1 MSKQITG
8 STSKPMTM
16 KAGEQQVI
24 TIAKGQQLRIQEL
37 INGQMKDAGK
47 VMSSRKGKDLQV
59 KFLDGTELVVKDFFE
74 VCQGD
79 ACSVTLGDSQLG
91 SFTITAD
98 TPLGNQLPDGTHLVH
113 YSLSDAS
120 SLMDLAAAG
129 GEFIKTSTATVAQA
143 AAPAV
148 LETAAVAQAAT
159 LTGGSNMLWAG
170 LGLALAAGGGG
181 GGGSAG
187 GGVTPEPIQP
197 DGFKGVVWDTPVS
210 KAIVFRDLNGD
221 GIWDANEPITITDEE
236 GKYEGL
242 TGEGN
247 IVATSLDRLL
257 WRGTA
262 TYVEY
267 SSVVIN
273 NVSVAVPTTKTIE
286 FVFEGA
292 AFDTS
297 NSSAQKIRE
306 LIDPENQYLNGGQT
320 RYNSQAVLD
329 KLDEII
335 AKMGVDIL
343 PYITGFSLAPLTF
356 AGTVFEKNSDLVA
369 IDIGANLENESTGNL
384 PSGDDFVWS
393 GTYVI
398 GAPLQDGQVSVYVT
412 AVSTL
417 VKAYME
423 MNGGTATQALAAIKA
438 GLDFDQSSGTG
449 AVGSNTKI
457 LTGELNAQITRLMG
471 EVIARAEAADF
482 SSVVQKSMIDEINAT
497 LETLA
502 AAIKSGVIAKID
514 LTNPAH
520 LFDIFNGAELGLVL
534 NDEYEAQALAL
545 QIGATGPA
553 TNSVWHTETVDGE
566 IDSNVDSR
574 GLATLKTDDV
584 VGNITVLARH
594 DAQGEDEYV
603 ALNVTSDEN
612 DSVFLQSSRLRVQ
625 ASGEDVVA
633 GLGIGSAEGAI
644 SDLDILATGEG
655 SLSIAQV
662 EVTPGERLTIESIEV
677 LASGARAGARA
688 DVHGDSSVE
697 TQNWALNPATLGTV
711 EVDGSIVVSATGVDS
726 SADVGINAGEYGGLT
741 VLGGG
746 DITVTAGDTRAMANL
761 TVNHVSGSVGNVNVQ
776 AEGQPEVVGFNF
788 FDYFDADNGEVEP
801 AQNKLF
807 VIRVGDE
814 TYEFDIDSAGYLGA
828 SNLEALRDAILAD
841 FNTQAA
847 GKEYGFA
854 AEYDGAPGFK
864 QGLFVVWDTVHDES
878 QVVTMSYDS
887 QPIGDFNGET
897 EINSQYFYARNATQ
911 SSAASLN
918 LLTDGSEN
926 DVTMGN
932 LAVAATAESS
942 DAVANIEGFVTI
954 EGHVSVEASELRA
967 DAQANINNNF
977 QDKTFLGSVA
987 QPINLSVA
995 ASNDDATADLN
1006 IHNASGTVGDM
1017 SVNASA
1023 QRADAQLDLHTEGA
1037 GVKAT
1042 RLTLLASGEDANAF
1056 ADIEGDV
1063 AISGDIQVTSSQTRA
1078 TAHADINDEDGG
1090 STSLGGGDLSVTA
1103 SGEYSSADA
1112 HIFNASGTLDDILVT
1127 ASAQSTA
1134 SELDLHAEGG
1144 GIKASR
1150 LTLNASGEDANAFAD
1165 IEGDVA
1171 ISGDIQVNA
1180 SQTRATAHADINDEY
1195 VGSTSVGGGD
1205 LSVTATGTY
1214 SSADAHIF
1222 NASGTLADIQVTA
1235 SAQNSDSVLDLHTEG
1250 AGVNASSLTL
1260 MASAQ
1265 DANASVDI
1273 EGDVA
1278 ISGDIQVTAS
1288 QTRATAHADINDED
1302 GGGTSVGG
1310 GDLSVTAT
1318 GTYSSA
1324 DAHIFNASGTLT
1336 DILVTSS
1343 GQSSDAELDLH
1354 TEGAGV
1360 NASSLTLMASAQDA
1374 NASADIEGDV
1384 AISGDIQ
1391 VTASQTRATAH
1402 ADIND
1407 EDGGSTSVGGG
1418 DLSVTASGTSS
1429 SADAHIFNASGTLDD
1444 ILVTASGQSADAALD
1459 LHTEGAGINADNLT
1473 LLASAQDANAYADIE
1488 GDVQISGDIQVTAS
1502 QTRATAHAD
1511 INDEVSGETTLV
1523 GSDISVTASGL
1534 LAESILDIG
1543 NASGSVGDMDVTA
1556 SGQSSDAELN
1566 LEVAQDATL
1575 TLDSISVTGTDATN
1589 ADASVYLRGASAADK
1604 KPWTQPGL
1612 ESGTIEIHGD
1622 ISVSAASVQSDAS
1635 LGINS
1640 DFSQDFGPTEFY
1652 NSGDLTVEAS
1662 ATDATAEARILN
1674 ASGNL
1679 GDVTVTATGQ
1689 PEVVGFDFL
1698 GYFAPNSSGQIERG
1712 TSFSMDVEGDSYSFG
1727 FTDVSEEL
1735 FGNLTAVLEAIAKAF
1750 NDEAGPDA
1758 GYRFV
1763 TNYDNPQSFATG
1775 LFVVWDGIRNEENE
1789 VSFYFNGTEISGADY
1804 VQIATER
1811 STADLR
1817 LVTDNNRLTMD
1828 AVTVVADA
1836 QSSDAHADLSGV
1848 LSISGDIS
1856 VTAGELLST
1865 ASADINARFENL
1877 TTLGDEDQAINLTV
1891 TASGVTSDA
1900 DLHIGN
1906 ASGFVNNIAVAAAE
1920 DNANADMTLE
1930 LTGDIE
1936 GDISVSAKGSAAD
1949 AFADISGDVALTSAM
1964 VTVTSNGQNAD
1975 ADLVINSATGLIND
1989 ITVKA
1994 DGTNAS
2000 ADLALKFD
2008 GTVDGDIMVSA
2019 VESSAEANAG
2029 IVGNVLMTGGDLTVT
2044 TNGVNASADL
2054 EFGTVRGTIGS
2065 IEVTASGMS
2074 ADADLDLHTTALT
2087 AASLSVTASSVD
2099 ADASADIDGDI
2110 AVTGNIEAIAS
2121 AQIADAYASINET
2134 GSGDTVLGNG
2144 EVGSDLTVT
2153 ASSQSADAD
2162 LVIGNASGTVG
2173 SIDVTATGIFGDAD
2187 LYLTTTEDG
2196 ISVETLNVMASS
2208 ADSDANA
2215 MIAGTVDLTGDIDV
2229 MASAERAAAGA
2240 MLMGEDSIT
2249 LGNGDVGS
2257 DLTITASSQSADADL
2272 VIINANG
2279 TVGSIDVTA
2288 SGVSADADLYLTTN
2302 EDGITVE
2309 TLNVMASK
2317 VDAEAT
2323 AMIFGSVDLTGDVD
2337 VTASAE
2343 RATAGAML
2351 MGEDSVTLGNG
2362 DVGSDLTVTA
2372 SSIDA
2377 DAGLVIIN
2385 ATGLVDTID
2394 VNATALRA
2402 EATAQI
2408 MTDANGLTV
2417 STISVD
2423 ASGED
2428 STAEVMALGELD
2440 ITGDIQITSSG
2451 EDSGAYALL
2460 NALSSDASDPGTT
2473 TFGREAEQTLL
2484 RSMEPNT
2491 VGSNITVSATG
2502 TEFFNRS
2509 EDFEAGFLS
2518 QNTRGHVGELNVS
2531 STGVNTDAAGIM
2543 GVRADETVKFDSI
2556 SVNANSTGADNAT
2569 ATVYLYGQ
2577 DGQATDQDR
2586 WTEQKDFVTD
2596 HGTVEINGDIT
2607 VTAEGLNDDVILH
2620 VNSGESLDLDIS
2632 FESTNRGYTVLGG
2645 GDITIEATATDAS
2658 ADVVIHNAEGLVGD
2672 IALTAGGVP
2681 EVLAF
2686 DFLTYFDHIS
2696 GDEIANEDRI
2706 TFNANGV
2713 TLTHEFNF
2721 ADRTIPATPTAE
2733 FINGLLAEVIA
2744 SFNAQAQEKGL
2755 SVHFDDAFDDYSAFA
2770 DQTGLFAIWDTVRP
2784 NDTGTFGFND
2794 APLIAT
2800 NTDGSINS
2808 SAKFELETENDGV
2821 TIRSIAVT
2829 ASAESADSE
2838 LDIKGAGVAINGDI
2852 SVVASELFAFAEAD
2866 INDDGDEDIDGPTVL
2881 GLGNVGSNITVT
2893 ASAVSSEADLD
2904 IEKAQGLVGD
2914 IAVTSG
2920 ADFTETDL
2928 ELWSNAKGLE
2938 AASLTVVADGFSA
2951 ETDVEI
2957 DADAN
2962 FTITGDVHVTA
2973 NDFNA
2978 DADVNM
2984 YGKTSAA
2991 HFHVQGDITVE
3002 AFSQDALAHVV
3013 MVEED
3018 NDDDGRGHGQV
3029 TLGTDSVGTSITL
3042 EAKGTDTE
3050 SHLHIFSA
3058 QGKVNAIDLQST
3070 GQDAWAH
3077 LELEAGAD
3085 RDLSIES
3092 MSVRSITGVSS
3103 DAEVEMWT
3111 ANADAT
3117 LAIKG
3122 DVVVKAE
3129 GVQTEALVEINQK
3142 ETKLDLSPTF
3152 SDGVVAFG
3160 NAVNAK
3166 NVGSNITVAATDT
3179 EASAI
3184 MRVDNAVGTIGNIAL
3199 SSSGVTEVDSFDFL
3213 AYFDHEEG
3221 VEIVNGDTFSYTI
3234 YGVTLVHEFNVSN
3247 FTVPQS
3253 PSAEFVRGLLDDVI
3267 ESFNEQAEEAGLD
3280 IHFVSSVDI
3289 SGTPETALFAVW
3301 DRIRPEEV
3309 GEFGFGNADLTNYT
3323 DNVRH
3328 GSIDSYARFRMETEQ
3343 DGVTIASIAVTTDGQ
3358 SGEADFDIVGAG
3370 VSITG
3375 DITVVASEED
3385 AEADV
3390 DINDS
3395 TGGPDIDGDTVLG
3408 NGNVGSKITVT
3419 ASAYYADADLDIE
3432 NANGAVGH
3440 IEVTASAEEA
3450 DAVLELWSNAKG
3462 LVVDSLTAVA
3472 NGDYAETAA
3481 RLDADGEM
3489 TIKGEVK
3496 ITSQGDDADADV
3508 EIHAKAADG
3517 HLYLQGDITVSALT
3531 DTANAELE
3539 VVDEFD
3545 VINERSYDVS
3555 GDTVYEGVGVREEG
3569 QVTLGTSNAA
3579 INMNVISS
3587 GDDAEAHIHI
3597 YSAGG
3602 YVADIKV
3609 EGRGEDGYA
3618 HLEMEAGADREL
3630 SIESLSVRSIT
3641 GIDNDAEIELWT
3653 AAQTANI
3660 SVKGNVLVG
3669 SEGERTETTLTI
3681 NDKSY
3686 DEYELGWVFDEWLDN
3701 GEVVSADLIDNN
3713 FNTGTITFGEEVN
3726 GETVGSDITVSAI
3739 GDSSYADADIH
3750 NARGTLGDVT
3760 VTSSGARNPEV
3771 HSIYAGDQG
3780 GLRQE
3785 IRFAVENGNGTA
3797 NAVIDRL
3804 ILVLDGIELSYDPAG
3819 TISVEASWVTD
3830 ACAAWQLAANA
3841 DGAFGANQVV
3851 IEFSEGDIVVRW
3863 LNDDYHDVPKFRVIG
3878 QNAFPESRD
3887 VTLDPSTIFDEF
3899 PIYNVISDSPA
3910 NASLNMERF
3919 DGVIDGNIAV
3929 SATNSRADADANF
3942 EGVVNVRGN
3951 VSVTASGT
3959 LSEAYADINPVAE
3972 EVIAPRSV
3980 LLASLPEAP
3989 VHSVFGRTVG
3999 DQTIG
4004 SDLTVSAEGV
4014 SADADLNI
4022 GYASGAVGSVD
4033 VSATNTDADAY
4044 LNVEVEANKTLT
4056 VNTIRVEAHSEGED
4070 TAYAEAN
4077 FSGQLGYD
4085 EQDPFFEP
4093 LVEQS
4098 IDHGTVQINGDITVE
4113 ANGLNDDATL
4123 NVNFSESGATET
4135 RLSLI
4140 WSMLFMQ
4147 GAGAWVTENN
4157 ITTDANFGLYLELGD
4172 GIEPL
4177 NLLENIPVVVD
4188 QAYYDNLGI
4197 QVTIEDL
4204 SDINASLVIRS
4215 ENGSVE
4221 PRLVA
4226 KFNSVSEL
4234 PLDDAFLS
4242 YISTNLLEDPGVP
4255 SYILDL
4261 LQAAIDSGEIF
4272 GTSSESTSS
4281 TGHTVLGGGDI
4292 TITAS
4297 ATGADADA
4305 YIYNASGNAGDVSVT
4320 STGVSQAQ
4328 GFDFLAYFDPTINN
4342 SPTANNPNLL
4352 YKNDTFVVTLGEH
4365 TFTFAIDVNMSSEKL
4380 VNDLLE
4386 DVVDS
4391 LNSQAQAAGLNVTF
4405 ATSFTDGP
4413 TPISTGLFAVWDSIR
4428 EEETIEVAVKNRFT
4442 SKTVVI
4448 ENNDANAD
4456 FFWGRDASIDNAAYV
4471 EVIAEE
4477 GKTLTVASVTVTS
4490 ETEIA
4495 FNEVNEGNETHG
4507 AWADFYGNVHV
4518 TGNINVAAT
4527 ELNAYAETWMNN
4539 PDGSVNPDLY
4549 GTTTLGL
4556 GNVGSNITVTASGQI
4571 AGADAQIHNADG
4583 TAGNITVTASGDMI
4597 AASEETNVHET
4608 QSFFLLPQLMYPLEL
4623 MLNDSVDVEMTVDF
4637 VALTDSFK
4645 SWSVMVDG
4653 ITLSVDLVDIEPFLS
4668 GPGSDFDSNDAY
4680 VEVLRSTQW
4689 IVDTLNEQAAQAGL
4703 RVTFD
4708 TDLVPVDY
4716 LSGDTGYF
4724 DMVGPVILN
4733 MTWND
4738 FKDHDNAIFGITTV
4752 DGSFLSIADIM
4763 DRVNA
4768 GDMFGE
4774 SADLVFGR
4782 IDSEDLSVDGEFH
4795 DIRAEANLD
4804 FEFGGTVKGNLVL
4817 ASANE
4822 HALATANLYG
4832 DFDFEGDLTITASDL
4847 WSDALLSV
4855 NVDEQGSGVE
4865 FGRSPTDGSD
4875 LTVVAS
4881 GQAATAKAEILKA
4894 SGTLGNV
4901 SVISSGAP
4909 LVEQVKTPL
4918 NAEQEVQS
4926 FDIDTFSTWAT
4937 NESVDEVGQTWSVT
4951 LSGGSFTQDIV
4962 LSVSGDWDNSQDL
4975 VDSLNDAD
4983 NKPEGVLFSWNSED
4997 DTVSITYPE
5006 GYDFDLAEF
5015 KGKGSGKE
5023 ERWGE
5028 TASNDV
5034 TAFSDDAF
5042 DEIDGSSDLV
5052 LCDYEATP
5060 SVSHV
5065 ELEFDGTVAGD
5076 VAVLASNVSA
5086 RATAQVVGDL
5096 VIEGD
5101 VSVTA
5106 SSSDSFAWLDVEG
5119 NDLGLNGNVTVLA
5132 SGQGALAGAE
5142 LMGISGDVSN
5152 VVVRAS
5158 AQDADVF
5165 AHLHFNDGVIQ
5176 TLTLDAEHH
5185 RSTVHVEVDQSDE
5198 YAGNQIPVPVNE
5210 GKVVI
5215 DGEGHVG
5222 MTYFVDVYSSM
5233 AKAID
5238 MTAINSVD
5246 ADGDNHWGVTD
5257 LDLVAKWDNNDGAAQ
5272 AQQTQRGI
5280 IDIWPKVV
5288 NMTGFNVQ
5296 RDSINLRL
5304 QNDTLY
5310 GGDTGADSLF
5320 FSSDTDTYEVTS
5332 VTNFAKFV
5340 QTNDLNALPDE
5351 YVEALTNLLADS
5363 RVYFNS
5369 LYEKTFQD
5377 RVGYFYREV
5386 TFTLDDKSITHSF
5399 MVYDFDVDTAGISG
5413 IINFGTTTG
5422 LTERNVAERYSIV
5435 HSGESMDDSVDTISL
5450 DGFHAIDELT
5460 VMAGGYNLS
5469 GDVEYSTD
5477 VTYSLDDSADVM
5489 IDDIT
5494 VTAFEIRD
5502 MGDEILTTN
5511 DEVSLEIFAEG
5522 EDSSLQL
5529 RQSEIFVGADR
5540 EGNTANL
5547 EIRGA
5552 WGTVSSL
5559 VLEATYGG
5567 SVDVE
5572 IDNDHNLDSGDVAYD
5587 HGLIV
5592 RDVSVLA
5599 AGEDASVYL
5608 NLDLD
5613 QSSLDMSAL
5622 ESLDYGSFIE
5632 HIDLRT
5638 LGEEST
5644 IEVEIDQGQYGGLV
5658 SISGSGES
5666 DDTDC
5671 FADVGSNEVDLTF
5684 WDQTAERIVI
5694 DNTDRTV
5701 NRFEDNSIKLDLDL
5715 FGEDNDFLTDVF
5727 DSMLTI
5733 EGWTRNDTISFF
5745 EIDSEAGLNYQS
5757 YTGGKLDLNEEN
5769 LDELLSNAR
5778 QAFNPANK
5786 ATEDG
5791 GEIPGVNFYFGTAG
5805 QNGYLFYDYDGRG
5818 VTGVVEFVGLT
5829 QFDYSW
5835 LDSNTIDG

>member
-1 MSKQITG
+1 MS
-8 STSKPMTM
+8 
-16 KAGEQQVI
+16 
-24 TIAKGQQLRIQEL
+24 
-37 INGQMKDAGK
+37 
-47 VMSSRKGKDLQV
+47 
-59 KFLDGTELVVKDFFE
+59 
-74 VCQGD
+74 
-79 ACSVTLGDSQLG
+79 
-91 SFTITAD
+91 
-98 TPLGNQLPDGTHLVH
+98 
-113 YSLSDAS
+113 
-120 SLMDLAAAG
+120 
-129 GEFIKTSTATVAQA
+129 
-143 AAPAV
+143 
-148 LETAAVAQAAT
+148 
-159 LTGGSNMLWAG
+159 
-170 LGLALAAGGGG
+170 
-181 GGGSAG
+181 
-187 GGVTPEPIQP
+187 
-197 DGFKGVVWDTPVS
+197 
-210 KAIVFRDLNGD
+210 
-221 GIWDANEPITITDEE
+221 
-236 GKYEGL
+236 
-242 TGEGN
+242 
-247 IVATSLDRLL
+247 
-257 WRGTA
+257 
-262 TYVEY
+262 
-267 SSVVIN
+267 
-273 NVSVAVPTTKTIE
+273 
-286 FVFEGA
+286 
-292 AFDTS
+292 
-297 NSSAQKIRE
+297 
-306 LIDPENQYLNGGQT
+306 
-320 RYNSQAVLD
+320 
-329 KLDEII
+329 
-335 AKMGVDIL
+335 
-343 PYITGFSLAPLTF
+343 
-356 AGTVFEKNSDLVA
+356 
-369 IDIGANLENESTGNL
+369 
-384 PSGDDFVWS
+384 
-393 GTYVI
+393 
-398 GAPLQDGQVSVYVT
+398 
-412 AVSTL
+412 
-417 VKAYME
+417 
-423 MNGGTATQALAAIKA
+423 
-438 GLDFDQSSGTG
+438 
-449 AVGSNTKI
+449 
-457 LTGELNAQITRLMG
+457 
-471 EVIARAEAADF
+471 
-482 SSVVQKSMIDEINAT
+482 
-497 LETLA
+497 
-502 AAIKSGVIAKID
+502 
-514 LTNPAH
+514 
-520 LFDIFNGAELGLVL
+520 
-534 NDEYEAQALAL
+534 
-545 QIGATGPA
+545 
-553 TNSVWHTETVDGE
+553 
-566 IDSNVDSR
+566 
-574 GLATLKTDDV
+574 
-584 VGNITVLARH
+584 
-594 DAQGEDEYV
+594 
-603 ALNVTSDEN
+603 
-612 DSVFLQSSRLRVQ
+612 
-625 ASGEDVVA
+625 
-633 GLGIGSAEGAI
+633 
-644 SDLDILATGEG
+644 
-655 SLSIAQV
+655 
-662 EVTPGERLTIESIEV
+662 
-677 LASGARAGARA
+677 
-688 DVHGDSSVE
+688 
-697 TQNWALNPATLGTV
+697 
-711 EVDGSIVVSATGVDS
+711 
-726 SADVGINAGEYGGLT
+726 
-741 VLGGG
+741 
-746 DITVTAGDTRAMANL
+746 
-761 TVNHVSGSVGNVNVQ
+761 
-776 AEGQPEVVGFNF
+776 
-788 FDYFDADNGEVEP
+788 
-801 AQNKLF
+801 
-807 VIRVGDE
+807 
-814 TYEFDIDSAGYLGA
+814 
-828 SNLEALRDAILAD
+828 
-841 FNTQAA
+841 
-847 GKEYGFA
+847 
-854 AEYDGAPGFK
+854 
-864 QGLFVVWDTVHDES
+864 
-878 QVVTMSYDS
+878 
-887 QPIGDFNGET
+887 
-897 EINSQYFYARNATQ
+897 
-911 SSAASLN
+911 
-918 LLTDGSEN
+918 
-926 DVTMGN
+926 
-932 LAVAATAESS
+932 
-942 DAVANIEGFVTI
+942 
-954 EGHVSVEASELRA
+954 
-967 DAQANINNNF
+967 
-977 QDKTFLGSVA
+977 
-987 QPINLSVA
+987 
-995 ASNDDATADLN
+995 
-1006 IHNASGTVGDM
+1006 
-1017 SVNASA
+1017 
-1023 QRADAQLDLHTEGA
+1023 
-1037 GVKAT
+1037 
-1042 RLTLLASGEDANAF
+1042 
-1056 ADIEGDV
+1056 
-1063 AISGDIQVTSSQTRA
+1063 
-1078 TAHADINDEDGG
+1078 
-1090 STSLGGGDLSVTA
+1090 
-1103 SGEYSSADA
+1103 
-1112 HIFNASGTLDDILVT
+1112 
-1127 ASAQSTA
+1127 
-1134 SELDLHAEGG
+1134 
-1144 GIKASR
+1144 
-1150 LTLNASGEDANAFAD
+1150 
-1165 IEGDVA
+1165 
-1171 ISGDIQVNA
+1171 
-1180 SQTRATAHADINDEY
+1180 
-1195 VGSTSVGGGD
+1195 
-1205 LSVTATGTY
+1205 
-1214 SSADAHIF
+1214 
-1222 NASGTLADIQVTA
+1222 
-1235 SAQNSDSVLDLHTEG
+1235 
-1250 AGVNASSLTL
+1250 
-1260 MASAQ
+1260 
-1265 DANASVDI
+1265 
-1273 EGDVA
+1273 

-1288 QTRATAHADINDED
+1288 QTRATAHADINDEEI
-1302 GGGTSVGG
+1302 GSTSLGG
-1310 GDLSVTAT
+1310 GDLSVTASGVT
-1318 GTYSSA
+1318 STA
-1324 DAHIFNASGTLT
+1324 DAHMLNASGTLT
-1336 DILVTSS
+1336 DILVTAS
-1343 GQSSDAELDLH
+1343 GQSADAELDLH

-1360 NASSLTLMASAQDA
+1360 DASSLTLMASAQDA
-1374 NASADIEGDV
+1374 HASVDIEGDV
-1384 AISGDIQ
+1384 SISGDIQ

-1407 EDGGSTSVGGG
+1407 EEIGSTSLGGG
-1418 DLSVTASGTSS
+1418 DLSVTASGVTST
-1429 SADAHIFNASGTLDD
+1429 ADAHMLNASGTLTD
-1444 ILVTASGQSADAALD
+1444 ILVTASGQSADAELD

-1473 LLASAQDANAYADIE
+1473 LLASNSDANAYADIE

-1502 QTRATAHAD
+1502 ETRATAHAD
-1511 INDEVSGETTLV
+1511 INDETSGDTTLV
-1523 GSDISVTASGL
+1523 DSDISVTASGL
-1534 LAESILDIG
+1534 LAESILDIA
-1543 NASGSVGDMDVTA
+1543 NASGSVGAMDVTA
-1556 SGQSSDAELN
+1556 SGQSSEAELN

-1589 ADASVYLRGASAADK
+1589 ADASIYLRGASAADK

-1612 ESGTIEIHGD
+1612 ESGAIEIHGD
-1622 ISVSAASVQSDAS
+1622 VSVSAKSLQSDAS

-1662 ATDATAEARILN
+1662 ATDATAEAGILN

-1689 PEVVGFDFL
+1689 AEVVGFDFL

-1712 TSFSMDVEGDSYSFG
+1712 TSFSVDVEGDSYSFD
-1727 FTDVSEEL
+1727 FTTVSDEL
-1735 FGNLTAVLEAIAKAF
+1735 FGNLTAELELMAAAF
-1750 NDEAGPDA
+1750 NTEAGPDA

-1775 LFVVWDGIRNEENE
+1775 LFVVWDGIRNEGNE
-1789 VSFYFNGTEISGADY
+1789 VAFYFDDTEISASNY
-1804 VQIATER
+1804 IQIATER
-1811 STADLR
+1811 STADLHV
-1817 LVTDNNRLTMD
+1817 VTDNNRLTMD

-1836 QSSDAHADLSGV
+1836 QSADAHADLSGV

-1877 TTLGDEDQAINLTV
+1877 TTLGDEGQAIDLTV
-1891 TASGVTSDA
+1891 TASGVSSDA

-1906 ASGFVNNIAVAAAE
+1906 ASGYVNDIAVAAAE

-1930 LTGDIE
+1930 LDGDIE
-1936 GDISVSAKGSAAD
+1936 GDITVSAKGSTAD
-1949 AFADISGDVALTSAM
+1949 ANANISGDVALTSAM
-1964 VTVTSNGQNAD
+1964 VSVTAKGQNAD

-1989 ITVKA
+1989 ITVGA

-2000 ADLALKFD
+2000 ADLTLTFD

-2019 VESSAEANAG
+2019 VDTSAEANAD
-2029 IVGNVLMTGGDLTVT
+2029 IVGNVLMTGGDITVS
-2044 TNGVNASADL
+2044 TNGVTASADL
-2054 EFGTVRGTIGS
+2054 ALGTVSGTIGS
-2065 IEVTASGMS
+2065 IEVTASGMT
-2074 ADADLDLHTTALT
+2074 ADADLDLHTTDLT
-2087 AASLSVTASSVD
+2087 VGSLSVTASSLD

-2134 GSGDTVLGNG
+2134 GSGDTVLGSGDVGSDLTVTAGGQSSDADLVIGNASGTVGAIEVTASGMTADADLDLHTTDLTVASLSVTASSLDADASADIDGDIAVTGNIGVIASAQISDAYASLNDTGSGDTVLGNGDVGSDLTVTASGQSSDADLVIGNASGTVGSIDVTASGIFGDADLYLQTNENGITVETLNVMASSADAEANAMISGSVDLTGDIDVLASAERATADAVLLGEDSITLGNG

-2162 LVIGNASGTVG
+2162 L
-2173 SIDVTATGIFGDAD
+2173 
-2187 LYLTTTEDG
+2187 Y
-2196 ISVETLNVMASS
+2196 
-2208 ADSDANA
+2208 
-2215 MIAGTVDLTGDIDV
+2215 
-2229 MASAERAAAGA
+2229 
-2240 MLMGEDSIT
+2240 
-2249 LGNGDVGS
+2249 
-2257 DLTITASSQSADADL
+2257 
-2272 VIINANG
+2272 IINANG
-2279 TVGSIDVTA
+2279 TVGSMDVTA
-2288 SGVSADADLYLTTN
+2288 SGVSADAALYLVTN
-2302 EDGITVE
+2302 EDGITAE
-2309 TLNVMASK
+2309 TLNVMASS
-2317 VDAEAT
+2317 VDADAT
-2323 AMIFGSVDLTGDVD
+2323 AMIFGSVDLTGDID

-2343 RATAGAML
+2343 RANAGAML
-2351 MGEDSVTLGNG
+2351 MGEDSFTLGNG

-2372 SSIDA
+2372 SSTDA
-2377 DAGLVIIN
+2377 DAGLIIIN

-2402 EATAQI
+2402 EATAQL
-2408 MTDANGLTV
+2408 MTDENGLTV

-2428 STAEVMALGELD
+2428 STAEFMAFGEVD

-2460 NALSSDASDPGTT
+2460 NALSSDAPDPGTT
-2473 TFGREAEQTLL
+2473 TFGREAEQSLL

-2502 TEFFNRS
+2502 TEIFNRS
-2509 EDFEAGFLS
+2509 EDYEAGFLS

-2531 STGVNTDAAGIM
+2531 STGVSTDAAGIM

-2577 DGQATDQDR
+2577 DGQASDQDR

-2596 HGTVEINGDIT
+2596 HGTVEITGDIT

-2620 VNSGESLDLDIS
+2620 VNSGESLDLDIN
-2632 FESTNRGYTVLGG
+2632 FDSTNRGYTVLGG

-2755 SVHFDDAFDDYSAFA
+2755 SVHFDDAFAGSSAYA

-2800 NTDGSINS
+2800 NTEGSINS

-2881 GLGNVGSNITVT
+2881 GLSNVGSDITVT

-2973 NDFNA
+2973 NDINA

-2991 HFHVQGDITVE
+2991 HYQVQGDITVE

-3042 EAKGTDTE
+3042 EANGTDAE

-3058 QGKVNAIDLQST
+3058 QGNVNAIDLQST

-3092 MSVRSITGVSS
+3092 MSVRSISGVSS

-3117 LAIKG
+3117 LAIMG

-3129 GVQTEALVEINQK
+3129 GVETEALVEINRK
-3142 ETKLDLSPTF
+3142 ETNLDLSPTF
-3152 SDGVVAFG
+3152 SDGAIAFG
-3160 NAVNAK
+3160 STVEGDT
-3166 NVGSNITVAATDT
+3166 VGSNITVAATDT

-3199 SSSGVTEVDSFDFL
+3199 SASGVTEVHSFDFL
-3213 AYFDHEEG
+3213 TYFDHEEG
-3221 VEIVNGDTFSYTI
+3221 EEIVNGDTFSYTI
-3234 YGVTLVHEFNVSN
+3234 NGVTLVHEFNVSN

-3280 IHFVSSVDI
+3280 MHFVSSVDI
-3289 SGTPETALFAVW
+3289 SDTPETALFAVW

-3309 GEFGFGNADLTNYT
+3309 GDFGYLNADLEDRFIVNAP
-3323 DNVRH
+3323 DALIKNVRH

-3370 VSITG
+3370 VSIKG

-3395 TGGPDIDGDTVLG
+3395 TGGPDLDGDTVLG
-3408 NGNVGSKITVT
+3408 NGSVGSKITVT
-3419 ASAYYADADLDIE
+3419 ASAYYANADLDIE

-3440 IEVTASAEEA
+3440 VEVTASSEEA
-3450 DAVLELWSNAKG
+3450 DAVLELYANAKG

-3481 RLDADGEM
+3481 RLDADGDL
-3489 TIKGEVK
+3489 TIKGEVN
-3496 ITSQGDDADADV
+3496 ITAEGDEADADV

-3531 DTANAELE
+3531 DWANAELE

-3618 HLEMEAGADREL
+3618 HLEMEAGAEREL

-3669 SEGERTETTLTI
+3669 SEGERTETTLTV

-3686 DEYELGWVFDEWLDN
+3686 DEEDLEYEFAETFEDIDEVL
-3701 GEVVSADLIDNN
+3701 SADLIDNN

-3726 GETVGSDITVSAI
+3726 GQTVGSDIMVSAS
-3739 GDSSYADADIH
+3739 GQAASADADIH
-3750 NARGTLGDVT
+3750 NARGTVGDVT
-3760 VTSSGARNPEV
+3760 VEATGAVLLTPEEHWLGDRAIWETIV
-3771 HSIYAGDQG
+3771 DILGQEGVINSI
-3780 GLRQE
+3780 
-3785 IRFAVENGNGTA
+3785 T
-3797 NAVIDRL
+3797 
-3804 ILVLDGIELSYDPAG
+3804 LVLDDQELTYSFDSAYDW
-3819 TISVEASWVTD
+3819 ASGVNNSDWD
-3830 ACAAWQLAANA
+3830 AVQTAMYAAWQAQANVLFP
-3841 DGAFGANQVV
+3841 DGGAPTISAPSNDNYHELRVLWPDTFEHDGISFKVTGLDGEKNQINTV
-3851 IEFSEGDIVVRW
+3851 IPLSGFNQEEAGFTFYPYGV
-3863 LNDDYHDVPKFRVIG
+3863 YG
-3878 QNAFPESRD
+3878 ESGTA
-3887 VTLDPSTIFDEF
+3887 V
-3899 PIYNVISDSPA
+3899 
-3910 NASLNMERF
+3910 ASLNMERF

-3929 SATNSRADADANF
+3929 SATNNQADADANF

-3959 LSEAYADINPVAE
+3959 RSEAYADINPVAE

-3980 LLASLPEAP
+3980 LLVSQTEAP

-4044 LNVEVEANKTLT
+4044 LDVEVEANKTLT

-4070 TAYAEAN
+4070 TAYAEAD
-4077 FSGQLGYD
+4077 FTSQLGYD

-4123 NVNFSESGATET
+4123 NVNVGEGGGVTRVDFEKINVLYMLAMYYAESNDIPITNASDFILKFG
-4135 RLSLI
+4135 
-4140 WSMLFMQ
+4140 
-4147 GAGAWVTENN
+4147 ENGRSVQ
-4157 ITTDANFGLYLELGD
+4157 IAELN
-4172 GIEPL
+4172 PS
-4177 NLLENIPVVVD
+4177 NL
-4188 QAYYDNLGI
+4188 
-4197 QVTIEDL
+4197 EDL
-4204 SDINASLVIRS
+4204 NSRYVEDGFRFVFSLDVNNPDNEIPDLYIVW
-4215 ENGSVE
+4215 EGTPPVE
-4221 PRLVA
+4221 PTLIAIFNREVSLTLDEDFVA
-4226 KFNSVSEL
+4226 SALTYAPTAPPPEILAVFEREL
-4234 PLDDAFLS
+4234 F
-4242 YISTNLLEDPGVP
+4242 T
-4255 SYILDL
+4255 
-4261 LQAAIDSGEIF
+4261 
-4272 GTSSESTSS
+4272 TSTSLNDDV
-4281 TGHTVLGGGDI
+4281 GHTVLGGGDI

-4320 STGVSQAQ
+4320 STGVSQAH
-4328 GFDFLAYFDPTINN
+4328 GFDFLAYFDPEIEVNQI
-4342 SPTANNPNLL
+4342 NPNRLRSG
-4352 YKNDTFVVTLGEH
+4352 DTFVVNVGEH
-4365 TFTFAIDVNMSSEKL
+4365 TFTYAINAHVLTEKQA
-4380 VNDLLE
+4380 NDLMPL
-4386 DVVDS
+4386 VVDS
-4391 LNSQAQAAGLNVTF
+4391 LNTQAQAAGLNVTF

-4428 EEETIEVAVKNRFT
+4428 EEETIEVAVKRRNS

-4456 FFWGRDASIDNAAYV
+4456 FFWGRDASIDNAAYL
-4471 EVIAEE
+4471 EVMAEE

-4495 FNEVNEGNETHG
+4495 FNEVNEGNDTHG
-4507 AWADFYGNVHV
+4507 AWADLYGNVHV

-4539 PDGSVNPDLY
+4539 PDSSVNPDLF

-4597 AASEETNVHET
+4597 AASVDTNVHET
-4608 QSFFLLPQLMYPLEL
+4608 QSFFLLPQMMYPLEL
-4623 MLNDSVDVEMTVDF
+4623 MLNNSVDVQLTQDF
-4637 VALTDSFK
+4637 VELTESFK

-4653 ITLSVDLVDIEPFLS
+4653 ITLSVDLVDIEPFLF
-4668 GPGSDFDSNDAY
+4668 GPGSDFDSSDAY
-4680 VEVLRSTQW
+4680 VEILRSTQW

-4708 TDLVPVDY
+4708 TGLVPVDY
-4716 LSGDTGYF
+4716 LSGDSGYF

-4752 DGSFLSIADIM
+4752 DGSFLSIEDIM
-4763 DRVNA
+4763 KRVNT

-4782 IDSEDLSVDGEFH
+4782 IDSEDLSVDGEFN
-4795 DIRAEANLD
+4795 DVRAEANLD
-4804 FEFGGTVKGNLVL
+4804 FEFDGTVKGNLVL

-4832 DFDFEGDLTITASDL
+4832 DFAFEGDLTVTASDL

-4855 NVDEQGSGVE
+4855 NVDEQGSGVQ

-4881 GQAATAKAEILKA
+4881 GQAATAKAEILKG

-4901 SVISSGAP
+4901 SVTSSGAP

-4918 NAEQEVQS
+4918 DAVQEVQS
-4926 FDIDTFSTWAT
+4926 FDIDTFTTWAT
-4937 NESVDEVGQTWSVT
+4937 NESVDDVGQTWSVT
-4951 LSGGSFTQDIV
+4951 LSGGSFSEDIV
-4962 LSVSGDWDNSQDL
+4962 LSVSGDWGNSQDL

-4983 NKPEGVLFSWNSED
+4983 NKPEGVLFSWNSDD

-5034 TAFSDDAF
+5034 TAFSNDAY
-5042 DEIDGSSDLV
+5042 DEIDGSSDLI

-5076 VAVLASNVSA
+5076 VAVLASNVAA

-5119 NDLGLNGNVTVLA
+5119 NDLGLNGDVTVTA
-5132 SGQGALAGAE
+5132 SAQDALAGAE
-5142 LMGISGDVSN
+5142 LMGISGDVNS
-5152 VVVRAS
+5152 VLVHAS
-5158 AQDADVF
+5158 AQDADAF

-5185 RSTVHVEVDQSDE
+5185 RSTVEVEVDQSDV
-5198 YAGNQIPVPVNE
+5198 YPGNQRPVPVNA
-5210 GKVVI
+5210 GDVVI

-5222 MTYFVDVYSSM
+5222 LTYFVDVYSSM
-5233 AKAID
+5233 AKSID
-5238 MTAINSVD
+5238 LSAMNSAD
-5246 ADGDNHWGVTD
+5246 AEGDNHWGVTD
-5257 LDLVAKWDNNDGAAQ
+5257 LDLVAKWSNGASQ
-5272 AQQTQRGI
+5272 SQQSNSGI
-5280 IDIWPKVV
+5280 FDIWPKVV
-5288 NMTGFNVQ
+5288 NIDGFNVQ
-5296 RDSINLRL
+5296 RDSLNLRF

-5310 GGDTGADSLF
+5310 GGVSGVGNDDWY
-5320 FSSDTDTYEVTS
+5320 FSSDVDSYDVSS
-5332 VTNFAKFV
+5332 VTDFSKFV

-5351 YVEALTNLLADS
+5351 YVQALTHLLDDARD
-5363 RVYFNS
+5363 YFRNQ
-5369 LYEKTFQD
+5369 YQETDQN

-5386 TFTLDDKSITHSF
+5386 TFWIDDESETHSF
-5399 MVYDFDVDTAGISG
+5399 MVYDFDLDSSGVSG

-5435 HSGESMDDSVDTISL
+5435 HSGESMDVSNDTISL
-5450 DGFHAIDELT
+5450 DGYHAIDDLT

-5511 DEVSLEIFAEG
+5511 HDVSLEIFAHS

-5529 RQSEIFVGADR
+5529 RQSNIFVGANR
-5540 EGNTANL
+5540 ESNSAYL
-5547 EIRGA
+5547 DIEGA

-5567 SVDVE
+5567 YVDVE
-5572 IDNDHNLDSGDVAYD
+5572 IDNDHNLNSGDTD
-5587 HGLIV
+5587 ENHGLIA

-5599 AGEDASVYL
+5599 AGEDAYAYLDFEIDNFIENL
-5608 NLDLD
+5608 NLQTLG
-5613 QSSLDMSAL
+5613 
-5622 ESLDYGSFIE
+5622 YGSAV
-5632 HIDLRT
+5632 
-5638 LGEEST
+5638 
-5644 IEVEIDQGQYGGLV
+5644 EVEIEQAVYGGLV

-5671 FADVGSNEVDLTF
+5671 FEDVGSNEVDLTF

-5694 DNTDRTV
+5694 DNTDRTI
-5701 NRFEDNSIKLDLDL
+5701 NRFEDNSIEFNLSLL
-5715 FGEDNDFLTDVF
+5715 GEDNNFVTDVF
-5727 DSMLTI
+5727 DTMLTI
-5733 EGWTRNDTISFF
+5733 EGWTRNDTISF
-5745 EIDSEAGLNYQS
+5745 DSVDSDDGSNFQS
-5757 YTGGKLDLNEEN
+5757 YTSTPLLDLTEEN
-5769 LDELLSNAR
+5769 FDKLLTNAR
-5778 QAFNPANK
+5778 NAFNPTRD
-5786 ATEDG
+5786 ATDD

-5805 QNGYLFYDYDGRG
+5805 QNGYLFYDYDGVG
-5818 VTGVVEFVGLT
+5818 VTGVVEFVGLST
-5829 QFDYSW
+5829 FDYSW
-5835 LDSNTIDG
+5835 LDNNTPE